1 MVFAFFQLITSRPI
15 VAPELRHG
23 AKEKKLETGAGD
35 DKLTPHRSP

>member
-1 MVFAFFQLITSRPI
+1 MVFAFFQLTTSRPI
-15 VAPELRHG
+15 VALKLRHG